1 MGYHSMVD
9 QLAVAVWPMAPEVA
23 VAGLALRVPRPTNFA
38 ARCLTVGIGPECGR
52 VIDELACAPW
62 FAHLRGTA
70 VGPRCFT
77 GQTRSW
83 RANGGTVASLGGSG
97 GNRRLRL
104 RIVGWVE
111 FLSVARTKRTIV
123 DGAANLEEEI
133 GPSPRP
139 AHVLRFVH
147 PPIDQEIGRPLRDR
161 GTNPQAGT
169 VPLGVIDHPVA
180 LAGEIAI
187 QRVQGGP

>member
-1 MGYHSMVD
+1 MD
-9 QLAVAVWPMAPEVA
+9 QRLCLRTAHRRLARPAHA
-23 VAGLALRVPRPTNFA
+23 PRPYLGDEWRELSAQAKQA
-38 ARCLTVGIGPECGR
+38 ASAYCDRR
-52 VIDELACAPW
+52 D
-62 FAHLRGTA
+62 
-70 VGPRCFT
+70 
-77 GQTRSW
+77 
-83 RANGGTVASLGGSG
+83 GTVASLGGSG

>member
-1 MGYHSMVD
+1 MTTMSAEPSGCTCTTS
-9 QLAVAVWPMAPEVA
+9 
-23 VAGLALRVPRPTNFA
+23 T
-38 ARCLTVGIGPECGR
+38 
-52 VIDELACAPW
+52 APW
-62 FAHLRGTA
+62 PGSARNCRRASKPTARWRRVASRISLRGGCSRAGAPWLAT
-70 VGPRCFT
+70 PRCV
-77 GQTRSW
+77 SW
-83 RANGGTVASLGGSG
+83 GPVASVGGSG

-187 QRVQGGP
+187 

>member
-1 MGYHSMVD
+1 MPPVRTSWRRHTKPTRNASCANHPCHR
-9 QLAVAVWPMAPEVA
+9 LC
-23 VAGLALRVPRPTNFA
+23 LPRPGSTHPGKQ
-38 ARCLTVGIGPECGR
+38 TSTKPESR
-52 VIDELACAPW
+52 RQL
-62 FAHLRGTA
+62 
-70 VGPRCFT
+70 
-77 GQTRSW
+77 
-83 RANGGTVASLGGSG
+83 GTVASLGGSG

-123 DGAANLEEEI
+123 DGTANLEEEI

-139 AHVLRFVH
+139 AHGLRFVH
-147 PPIDQEIGRPLRDR
+147 PPIAQEIGRHLRDR

>member
-1 MGYHSMVD
+1 MFWR
-9 QLAVAVWPMAPEVA
+9 WPDR
-23 VAGLALRVPRPTNFA
+23 LWPRGK
-38 ARCLTVGIGPECGR
+38 CCSISSS
-52 VIDELACAPW
+52 
-62 FAHLRGTA
+62 
-70 VGPRCFT
+70 
-77 GQTRSW
+77 RSW
-83 RANGGTVASLGGSG
+83 RVASPRIPSASAHCGTVASLGGSG